1 MPLHLSARLAAA
13 LLTLSPLAASAAGD
27 AAEGRKVSRMC
38 SACHG
43 KDGVAVRP
51 HTPNIAGQD
60 ADYLVEQL
68 KHFRSGE
75 RKHEEMNVVARPLT
89 DVQIAN
95 VAAWFATQ
103 ATAAD

>member
-1 MPLHLSARLAAA
+1 MLRLPLAALLALGPLAAA
-13 LLTLSPLAASAAGD
+13 AGD
-27 AAEGRKVSRMC
+27 PAEGRKVARMC

-60 ADYLVEQL
+60 QDYLVEQL
-68 KHFRSGE
+68 RHFRSGE
-75 RKHEEMNVVARPLT
+75 RQHEEMNVVARPLT

-95 VAAWFATQ
+95 VAAWFAAQ
-103 ATAAD
+103 AIPSN